1 MANASSTTT
10 DHELI
15 RGWAEQ
21 RGGKPSHVKRTG
33 SKSDV
38 GILRIDFPG
47 YSGEDSLDEISWE
60 QWFEKFEESKLA
72 FLYEDDDDSRFNKL
86 ISRDTSGADRT
97 RREDVASP
105 ARSQSAQSG
114 TIADF

>member
-47 YSGEDSLDEISWE
+47 YSGEDSLD
-60 QWFEKFEESKLA
+60 
-72 FLYEDDDDSRFNKL
+72 
-86 ISRDTSGADRT
+86 
-97 RREDVASP
+97 
-105 ARSQSAQSG
+105 
-114 TIADF
+114 